1 MRGKGLRSFL
11 AHRIETRK
19 NSYQY
24 HQIRYASEQKNCRP
38 IYFYIQQTH
47 THTLTHIYRIS
58 AFLYNYS
65 YVVLFNLSAK
75 GLPPNVCFV
84 VFVCEGGGKKEVKW
98 LDFELNIRSLG
109 DFLFVRCFTSKLFAY
124 KFTLDVFH
132 IYDFGQ
138 YSFLIHFGRTSV
150 LIFLYFFIIISL
162 LFNYTQFM

>member
-11 AHRIETRK
+11 AYCIETRK

-47 THTLTHIYRIS
+47 TLTLTHIHRIS

-65 YVVLFNLSAK
+65 YVVLFNLSVR
-75 GLPPNVCFV
+75 GLPPNVCSAV
-84 VFVCEGGGKKEVKW
+84 VCEYVREGESKEVKW

-109 DFLFVRCFTSKLFAY
+109 VILFVRCFNSKFFAY
-124 KFTLDVFH
+124 KFT
-132 IYDFGQ
+132 
-138 YSFLIHFGRTSV
+138 
-150 LIFLYFFIIISL
+150 
-162 LFNYTQFM
+162 